1 VTVARGNRSPRFACA
16 AVALLSFAACAE
28 HAAPTAEPEMVPA
41 ETGDENEW
49 ARQRAA
55 LAAHLAARGVLD
67 RGVLAAIGRVPRH
80 HYVPAAVRAEAYED
94 HPLPIGEGQTISQ
107 PYVVA
112 AMTAALRLGPE
123 ANVLEVGTGS
133 GYQAAV
139 IAEMIGLGP
148 GAGPAAPH
156 GRLVS
161 IEIVPALAERSAR
174 LLESLGYRE
183 VLVVAGDGY
192 RGFPERAPFDAI
204 IVTAAPGH
212 VPEPLKEQLRAGGRL
227 VIPVGEA
234 NQELLVI
241 TRTADGFEEEQ
252 LFGVRFVPMTGEAE
266 RR

>member
-1 VTVARGNRSPRFACA
+1 MDPYHPQRVAMVEEQLRRRGIRDLR
-16 AVALLSFAACAE
+16 
-28 HAAPTAEPEMVPA
+28 
-41 ETGDENEW
+41 
-49 ARQRAA
+49 
-55 LAAHLAARGVLD
+55 
-67 RGVLAAIGRVPRH
+67 VLAAMERVPRH
-80 HYVPAAVRAEAYED
+80 EFVDARYQHEAYAD
-94 HPLPIGEGQTISQ
+94 HPIPIGEGQTISQ